1 MISDGETGWRNP
13 ARGKTTAMSMI
24 GRRPAGGRGKAGGW
38 LAIGWAVLCGAISA
52 PGQGLQIP
60 FYGQRVA
67 HVLYGYSNP
76 AALAVELRVQR
87 PGGTEW
93 TTLATG
99 GTSIG
104 GQRRDDDLDA
114 GTHTYEIRQLVR
126 VPDPEHPGQTLEEW
140 QNLGGAAVELD
151 GRKLNGTLLYDETV
165 SATGTV
171 MNGVTVPADFTLTIE
186 DAVVAKGSPSAYIDV
201 YGNITIGSAVHVEP
215 AILLWGHAYH
225 FTAPGQ
231 VNLAFVSGT
240 GGSSITGGTHLNAT
254 FYHGDFT
261 LADCTADVRVTVSM
275 SSVALDGIRGVTLIP
290 ECGELTLTGSSN
302 VWLELAS
309 TTGAIAIADSA
320 IHFSGTSQPNRTG
333 NLFDFENVVWDGAP
347 LRLSRA
353 MDARRC
359 DFQSGLTIVNTTLKA
374 DDCAFGGLLDLQK
387 AATGTKLQRCFLR
400 GGAAIHAGAP
410 EFTDCEFAGVVGLYN
425 RTEAKI
431 SGNIL
436 LDKIYIANDEYAY
449 PPMWHAAATPSPT
462 IENNSFLGAEAFEVQ
477 FGMPELLAPIAIGAN
492 YYGDPS
498 GLRHGYPENEFLGWG
513 MTHEGAWVVGNNAG
527 RFQFAAPQAT
537 GATTRQDKK
546 TFPKFWVNG
555 WIAGQ
560 NAVVHHGNGGG
571 APMMV
576 GRDTLVSV
584 ELLTSDTAVQNV
596 RVYAEYNGG
605 RHEAKFTGP
614 LSRDLVASRAHRVW
628 QGLGRTFDVVL
639 PGHSASSM
647 PLEVYADL
655 SGIGG
660 GFDEAVVPTNPVLLV
675 STTLNFGLPRPAR
688 DFTLSVVPVK
698 VSGLLFAKGPPAV
711 GAVAQALRK
720 QLPAMF
726 PIPAERVQ
734 VRVDPPV
741 TVYSSADW
749 VSALP
754 LMYKIAAALAGRDA
768 VCGAF
773 LGNPEYV
780 APDFTVAVLPEG
792 SLHVFFGWGKADGAN
807 TKLFRNI
814 VLVDEI
820 KPLAVIHELG
830 HAMGQYLD
838 KEQYDQYPPT
848 GRRLEAVTAFWTEG
862 TPDGMFQ
869 AFHRALHFPGSW
881 YNWYEDFDW
890 YDVMGN
896 ADDTIWP
903 IPATVNAFQGWFQ
916 ANLYGAKARAAAPRA
931 RRSEPPAGFR
941 RILLTGQT
949 TNLVGTVQHALI
961 APSLEIFDLTGQN
974 FAQIPPPSNG
984 IWQSLFNFRAY
995 DGATAQVSSAEFYV
1009 PTSFDR
1015 TQEWIGTFDVP
1026 NAARILAIE
1035 QDDWMFGNKTTAAWR
1050 ARGAI
1055 TNRILEPA
1063 AGATVGNEL
1072 RLTWQGTCGDAAW
1085 SSNLAHLVLFSTNGG
1100 ATWLNPTLPQKG
1112 TQLVAQTEFLPR
1124 CSDLAIRL
1132 VTSDGFTNYAST
1144 VSGLA
1149 VSGRAPRP
1157 EILEPREGDVSIT
1170 GAVWRLSAQATD
1182 YDGDGAPPGIWSSSV
1197 QGVLATNDFVQ
1208 GVLSQGVHVLR
1219 YVARAAAGL
1228 AATASVQVTVS
1239 PTVSSINLGIES
1251 NALQVLSRRS
1261 DPVSPSPANLLA
1273 VGSTNR
1279 LVVRY
1284 RVPAVPGSV
1293 RGTLQVRDPGG
1304 ASVLLRRQTNAFAEA
1319 GWISLAADFVPAAQG
1334 EYEIAAAL
1342 DQIAPADSAAAD
1354 NARTWRIGTRKPQ
1367 VTPVPR
1373 FAQLEY
1379 VLGPAE
1385 NPAPGQTYWNNVRIT
1400 CHNTGLDTLWITNA
1414 VLTGPNAANCYIST
1428 NAATNVPI
1436 APTSSAHLVV
1446 WCGATNRG
1454 AFRST
1459 LELRS
1464 NDPDQ
1469 PVAKVDFLM
1478 MLYNAYTQ
1486 ADTDGDGIY
1495 DSTEA
1500 EMGTRADL
1508 SDTDGDG
1515 LSDAQEDANRN
1526 GIVDPGET
1534 SPLRTDTD
1542 GDGIPDGQEDANRDG
1557 AWGYGETD
1565 ARAADSDGDGMP
1577 DGAEP
1582 IAGTDPLDGD
1592 SFLGF
1597 ASFLHSRTG
1606 GTSVV
1611 QWKSVSGKTY
1621 GVWRSSNLVA
1631 GFTHVVATNVAGTAP
1646 LNVVTDAA
1654 AAGPG
1659 PWLYQIR
1666 VK

>member
-1 MISDGETGWRNP
+1 MNKTG
-13 ARGKTTAMSMI
+13 K
-24 GRRPAGGRGKAGGW
+24 RRQGGGGRLVLLGCLAW
-38 LAIGWAVLCGAISA
+38 LASGGPAVFA
-52 PGQGLQIP
+52 QGLQIP

-87 PGGTEW
+87 PGGSEW
-93 TTLATG
+93 AVMASGATAI
-99 GTSIG
+99 S
-104 GQRRDDDLDA
+104 GQRRDGDLDP
-114 GTHTYEIRQLVR
+114 GTHTYEIRQRVR
-126 VPDPEHPGQTLEEW
+126 VPDPEHPGQFLEEW
-140 QNLGGAAVELD
+140 QNLGGVAVELD
-151 GRKLNGTLLYDETV
+151 GQKLNGTLLYDETV

-171 MNGVTVPADFTLTIE
+171 MSVVTVPADFTLTIE
-186 DAVVAKGSPSAYIDV
+186 DAAVAKGSPSAYIDV
-201 YGNITIGSAVHVEP
+201 YGNVTIGSAVEVEP
-215 AILLWGHAYH
+215 TIVLWGHAYH
-225 FTAPGQ
+225 FTAPGR

-240 GGSSITGGTHLNAT
+240 GGSSITGGTNLHAT

-261 LADCTADVRVTVSM
+261 LADCTADVRVTVSL
-275 SSVALDGIRGVTLIP
+275 SSVALDGLRGVTLIP
-290 ECGELTLTGSSN
+290 ECGDLVLTGASN
-302 VWLELAS
+302 LWLELSS

-333 NLFDFENVVWDGAP
+333 NTFDFENVIWDGAP
-347 LRLSRA
+347 LRLSRP
-353 MDARRC
+353 MEARRC

-374 DDCAFGGLLDLQK
+374 DDTAFGGLLDLQK
-387 AATGTKLQRCFLR
+387 AGAGTKLQRCFLR
-400 GGAAIHAGAP
+400 GGVVIYTGAP
-410 EFTDCEFAGVVGLYN
+410 EFTDCEFAGVVGLHN

-431 SGNIL
+431 TGSIL
-436 LDKIYIANDEYAY
+436 LDKIYIANDEFWY
-449 PPMWHAAATPSPT
+449 PPMWHAAATPSPV
-462 IENNSFLGAEAFEVQ
+462 IENNRFLGAEAFEVQ
-477 FGMPELLAPIAIGAN
+477 SGMPELLAPIAIGAN

-498 GLRHGYPENEFLGWG
+498 GLRQGYPENEFLGWG
-513 MTHEGAWVVGNNAG
+513 MTHEGAWLVGHEAR
-527 RFQFAAPQAT
+527 RFQFAAPLET
-537 GATTRQDKK
+537 GGAARLDKK
-546 TFPKFWVNG
+546 VFPKFWVNG
-555 WIAGQ
+555 WVAGQ
-560 NAVVHHGNGGG
+560 NVMTHHSRGAG

-628 QGLGRTFDVVL
+628 QGMGRTFDIVL

-655 SGIGG
+655 SGISG

-675 STTLNFGLPRPAR
+675 STTLNFDLPRPTR

-698 VSGLLFAKGPPAV
+698 VSGLLFAKGPPSA

-749 VSALP
+749 VTALP

-773 LGNPEYV
+773 LGNPEYA
-780 APDFTVAVLPEG
+780 APDFTVAVLPAG

-814 VLVDEI
+814 VLVDAE

-862 TPDGMFQ
+862 APDGMFQ
-869 AFHRALHFPGSW
+869 AFNRALHFPGSW

-903 IPATVNAFQGWFQ
+903 IPATVSAFQGWFQ
-916 ANLYGAKARAAAPRA
+916 AHLQGAKARAAAPRA
-931 RRSEPPAGFR
+931 RRAEPPAGRR
-941 RILLTGQT
+941 RILLSGQT
-949 TNLVGTVQHALI
+949 TNLSGTVQHALI
-961 APSLEIFDLTGQN
+961 ASSLEIFDLTGQN
-974 FAQIPPPSNG
+974 FAEIPPPTNG
-984 IWQSLFNFRAY
+984 IWQSQFFFRAY
-995 DGATAQVSSAEFYV
+995 NAASAQVHSAEFYV

-1026 NAARILAIE
+1026 DTARILAIE

-1050 ARGAI
+1050 AHGTV

-1063 AGATVGNEL
+1063 PGAAVGNEL
-1072 RLTWQGTCGDAAW
+1072 RLTWQGTSGDAAW

-1100 ATWLNPTLPQKG
+1100 ATWLNPTLPQTG

-1124 CSDLAIRL
+1124 CSHLAIRV
-1132 VTSDGFTNYAST
+1132 VTSDGFTNRAST
-1144 VSGLA
+1144 VTGLS
-1149 VSGRAPRP
+1149 VPNRAPRP
-1157 EILEPREGDVSIT
+1157 EILEPREGDISVT
-1170 GAVWRLSAQATD
+1170 GAVWRLSGQATD
-1182 YDGDGAPPGIWSSSV
+1182 YDGDGTPPGVWSSSL
-1197 QGVLATNDFVQ
+1197 QGVLASNDFVQ
-1208 GVLSQGVHVLR
+1208 CVLSQGVHTLR
-1219 YVARAAAGL
+1219 YVARDAAGL

-1239 PTVSSINLGIES
+1239 PAVGSINLGIES

-1261 DPVSPSPANLLA
+1261 DPVSPSPADLLV

-1293 RGTLQVRDPGG
+1293 RGALQVRDPGG
-1304 ASVLLRRQTNAFAEA
+1304 SVVLLRRQTNAFAEA
-1319 GWISLAADFVPAAQG
+1319 GWIALAADVVPAAQG
-1334 EYEIAAAL
+1334 EYEITTAL

-1354 NARTWRIGTRKPQ
+1354 NTRTWRVSTRKPQ
-1367 VTPVPR
+1367 LTTVPR

-1385 NPAPGQTYWNNVRIT
+1385 EPAPGQTYWNNIRIT

-1414 VLTGPNAANCYIST
+1414 VLTGPNAANCYIRT
-1428 NAATNVPI
+1428 NVATNTPI

-1459 LELRS
+1459 LELHS

-1478 MLYNAYTQ
+1478 MLYNANTQ
-1486 ADTDGDGIY
+1486 TDTDGDGLY

-1508 SDTDGDG
+1508 ADTDGDG
-1515 LSDAQEDANRN
+1515 IPDAQEDANRN
-1526 GIVDPGET
+1526 GILDPGET
-1534 SPLRTDTD
+1534 SPLRADTD

-1557 AWGYGETD
+1557 AWSYGETD
-1565 ARAADSDGDGMP
+1565 ARAADSDGDGMK
-1577 DGAEP
+1577 DGDEP
-1582 IAGTDPLDGD
+1582 FAGTDPLDGD
-1592 SFLGF
+1592 SVLGF
-1597 ASFLHSRTG
+1597 TSFLHSQTN

-1631 GFTHVVATNVAGTAP
+1631 GFTQAVATNVAGVAP
-1646 LNVVTDAA
+1646 LNVVTDTAP
-1654 AAGPG
+1654 AAGSG

>member
-1 MISDGETGWRNP
+1 
-13 ARGKTTAMSMI
+13 MSAT
-24 GRRPAGGRGKAGGW
+24 GRRHAGGRGRTGRW

-93 TTLATG
+93 TTLASG

-104 GQRRDDDLDA
+104 GQRRDGDLDA
-114 GTHTYEIRQLVR
+114 GTHTYEIRQRVR
-126 VPDPEHPGQTLEEW
+126 VPDPEHPGQTIEEW
-140 QNLGGAAVELD
+140 QSLGGAAVELD

-165 SATGTV
+165 SGTGTV
-171 MNGVTVPADFTLTIE
+171 MSVVTVPADFTLTIE
-186 DAVVAKGSPSAYIDV
+186 DAAVAKGSPSAYVDV
-201 YGNITIGSAVHVEP
+201 YGNVAIGSAVHVEP
-215 AILLWGHAYH
+215 AILLWEHAYH
-225 FTAPGQ
+225 FTAPGR

-240 GGSSITGGTHLNAT
+240 GGSSITGGTNLNAT

-275 SSVALDGIRGVTLIP
+275 PSVALDGLRGVTLIP
-290 ECGELTLTGSSN
+290 ECGALTLTGSSN

-320 IHFSGTSQPNRTG
+320 IHFSGTSPPNRTG
-333 NLFDFENVVWDGAP
+333 NTFDFENVVWDGAP
-347 LRLSRA
+347 LRLSRP
-353 MDARRC
+353 MTARRC
-359 DFQSGLTIVNTTLKA
+359 DFQSGLTVVNTTLKA
-374 DDCAFGGLLDLQK
+374 DDTAFGGLLDLQK
-387 AATGTKLQRCFLR
+387 AGAGTKLQRCFLR
-400 GGAAIHAGAP
+400 AGVAIYAGEP
-410 EFTDCEFAGVVGLYN
+410 EFADCEFAGVVGLYN
-425 RTEAKI
+425 RTAAKI
-431 SGNIL
+431 AGSIL
-436 LDKIYIANDEYAY
+436 LDKIYVANDEFWY
-449 PPMWHAAATPSPT
+449 PPTWHSAATPSPT
-462 IENNSFLGAEAFEVQ
+462 IENNSFLGEEAFDVQ
-477 FGMPELLAPIAIGAN
+477 FGMPELPAPIAIGAN

-498 GLRHGYPENEFLGWG
+498 GVRHGYPENEFLGWN

-527 RFQFAAPQAT
+527 RFQFAAPLAT

-571 APMMV
+571 SPMMV

-584 ELLTSDTAVQNV
+584 ELLTSDFNVQNV

-614 LSRDLVASRAHRVW
+614 LSRDVVASRANRVW
-628 QGLGRTFDVVL
+628 QGMGRTFDVVL

-660 GFDEAVVPTNPVLLV
+660 GFDEAVVPTNPALLV
-675 STTLNFGLPRPAR
+675 STTLNFGLPRPTR

-698 VSGLLFAKGPPAV
+698 VSGLLFAKGPPAAN
-711 GAVAQALRK
+711 AVAQALRK
-720 QLPAMF
+720 RLPAMF

-768 VCGAF
+768 VCDAF

-780 APDFTVAVLPEG
+780 APDFTVAVLPAG

-807 TKLFRNI
+807 TKLFRNV
-814 VLVDEI
+814 VLVDEE

-830 HAMGQYLD
+830 HAMGQHLD
-838 KEQYDQYPPT
+838 QEQYDQYPPT
-848 GRRLEAVTAFWTEG
+848 GRRLEAMTAFWTEG

-896 ADDTIWP
+896 ADNTIWP

-931 RRSEPPAGFR
+931 PRSEPPAGFR
-941 RILLTGQT
+941 RILLAGQT
-949 TNLVGTVQHALI
+949 TNLAGTVQHALI

-974 FAQIPPPSNG
+974 FAEIPPPNNG
-984 IWQSLFNFRAY
+984 IWQSLFHFRAY
-995 DGATAQVSSAEFYV
+995 DAATAQVSSAEFYV

-1085 SSNLAHLVLFSTNGG
+1085 STNLAHLVLFSTNGG
-1100 ATWLNPTLPQKG
+1100 TAWLNPTLPQKG

-1124 CSDLAIRL
+1124 CSNLAIRV
-1132 VTSDGFTNYAST
+1132 VTSDGFTNCAST

-1149 VSGRAPRP
+1149 VPNRAPRP
-1157 EILEPREGDVSIT
+1157 EILEPREGDVSVT
-1170 GAVWRLSAQATD
+1170 GAVWRLSAEAAD
-1182 YDGDGAPPGIWSSSV
+1182 YDGNLAGPGVWSSSV

-1219 YVARAAAGL
+1219 YVARDAAGL

-1239 PTVSSINLGIES
+1239 PTVGSINLGIES

-1261 DPVSPSPANLLA
+1261 DPVSPSPADLLA

-1293 RGTLQVRDPGG
+1293 RGTLQARDPGG
-1304 ASVLLRRQTNAFAEA
+1304 AVVLLRRQTNAFAEA

-1334 EYEIAAAL
+1334 KYEIAAAL

-1367 VTPVPR
+1367 LSPAPR

-1385 NPAPGQTYWNNVRIT
+1385 NPVPGQTYWNNVRIT

-1414 VLTGPNAANCYIST
+1414 VLTGPNAANCFIST

-1478 MLYNAYTQ
+1478 MLYNAYAQ

-1526 GIVDPGET
+1526 GILDPGET
-1534 SPLRTDTD
+1534 SPLRADTD
-1542 GDGIPDGQEDANRDG
+1542 GDGVPDGQEDANRDG

-1565 ARAADSDGDGMP
+1565 ARAADTDGDGMP

-1597 ASFLHSRTG
+1597 TSFLHSRTG
-1606 GTSVV
+1606 GASVV

-1631 GFTHVVATNVAGTAP
+1631 GFTHAVATNVAGTAP
-1646 LNVVTDAA
+1646 LNVVTDSA